1 MSHRLPEH
9 GKVPPRMHDSPAAS
23 TPYEVLGVSP
33 TATADELRRAYRLL
47 LRKTHPDVGGSASKF
62 HAVQLAWERIGSPE
76 NRAEY
81 DRRRFGDPEQSPR
94 ADAYAA
100 PSARGPATKSSM
112 KTRMHG
118 HPGGQARLRYLDL
131 VREWAGRGTVIDDPY
146 APDLIHRAPRLVRH
160 CLAKALAE
168 EATAQLVANLGIGF
182 TAWHD
187 IDTGGKTDKLDH
199 IILGPAGLFGLLSED
214 WGGAV
219 QLRRGELTGD
229 EIPAQDRPIHQFD
242 DAARMIARG
251 LKVRFTAL
259 IVVLPDGALDEP
271 VSLPKRG
278 RRPMILVIPRS
289 RLVGVLRE
297 GLPGM
302 ERGSFEKIFE
312 LRSALQN
319 GIRFVNT

>member
-1 MSHRLPEH
+1 MQ
-9 GKVPPRMHDSPAAS
+9 DSPAAS

-33 TATADELRRAYRLL
+33 TATDDELRRAYRLL
-47 LRKTHPDVGGSASKF
+47 LRQTHPDVGGNATKF

-76 NRAEY
+76 SRAVY
-81 DRRRFGDPEQSPR
+81 DRRRFDNTEPS
-94 ADAYAA
+94 AATDAYAA
-100 PSARGPATKSSM
+100 PSSRGPTTKSSP

-146 APDLIHRAPRLVRH
+146 APALIRSAPRLVRH

-168 EATAQLVANLGIGF
+168 ETTAQLVANLGIGF

-187 IDTGGKTDKLDH
+187 IDTGGQTDKLDH

-214 WGGAV
+214 WGGSV
-219 QLRRGELTGD
+219 QLRRGELVGEEVPD
-229 EIPAQDRPIHQFD
+229 EDRPIHHFD
-242 DAARMIARG
+242 AAARMIARG
-251 LKVRFTAL
+251 LRVRFTAL
-259 IVVLPDGALDEP
+259 IVVLQDGAVDEP
-271 VSLPKRG
+271 MSLPKRG
-278 RRPMILVIPRS
+278 RRPMIIVIPRS

-297 GLPGM
+297 GLAGM
-302 ERGSFEKIFE
+302 ERGSFEKVFE
-312 LRSALQN
+312 LRSTLQN

>member
-1 MSHRLPEH
+1 MQ
-9 GKVPPRMHDSPAAS
+9 DSPAAS

-33 TATADELRRAYRLL
+33 TATDDELRRAYRLL
-47 LRKTHPDVGGSASKF
+47 LRQTHPDVGGSAIKF

-76 NRAEY
+76 NRAAY
-81 DRRRFGDPEQSPR
+81 DRRRFDAPEP
-94 ADAYAA
+94 ATTDAYAA
-100 PSARGPATKSSM
+100 PSARGPATKSSL

-146 APDLIHRAPRLVRH
+146 APALIRSAPKLVRH

-187 IDTGGKTDKLDH
+187 IDTGGQTDKLDH
-199 IILGPAGLFGLLSED
+199 IILGPAGLFGVLSED
-214 WGGAV
+214 WGSPM
-219 QLRRGELTGD
+219 QLRRGELVGD
-229 EIPAQDRPIHQFD
+229 ELPEEDRPIHQFE
-242 DAARMIARG
+242 DAARSLTRA

-259 IVVLPDGALDEP
+259 IVVLPDGALDEA

-278 RRPMILVIPRS
+278 RRPMIIAIPRS
-289 RLVGVLRE
+289 RLVGVLRD
-297 GLPGM
+297 GLVGM
-302 ERGSFEKIFE
+302 ERGSFEKVFE
-312 LRSALQN
+312 LRSTLQN
-319 GIRFVNT
+319 GIRFVTT

>member
-1 MSHRLPEH
+1 MQ
-9 GKVPPRMHDSPAAS
+9 DSPAAS

-33 TATADELRRAYRLL
+33 TATDDELRRAYRLL
-47 LRKTHPDVGGSASKF
+47 LRQTHPDVGGSATKF

-76 NRAEY
+76 NRAAY
-81 DRRRFGDPEQSPR
+81 DRRRFDRAEQAPT

-100 PSARGPATKSSM
+100 PSARGQATKSSL

-146 APDLIHRAPRLVRH
+146 APALIHSAPKLVRH

-199 IILGPAGLFGLLSED
+199 IVLGPAGLFGILSED
-214 WGGAV
+214 WGGSV
-219 QLRRGELTGD
+219 HLRRGELVGD
-229 EIPAQDRPIHQFD
+229 ELPAQDRPIHEFD

-259 IVVLPDGALDEP
+259 LVVVPDGALDDAL
-271 VSLPKRG
+271 SLPKRG

-297 GLPGM
+297 GLVGM

-319 GIRFVNT
+319 GIRFVRT

>member
-1 MSHRLPEH
+1 MQ
-9 GKVPPRMHDSPAAS
+9 DSPAAS

-33 TATADELRRAYRLL
+33 TATDDELRRAYRLL
-47 LRKTHPDVGGSASKF
+47 LRQTHPDVGGSATKF

-76 NRAEY
+76 NRAAY
-81 DRRRFGDPEQSPR
+81 DRRRFDVAEPT
-94 ADAYAA
+94 ATTDAYAA
-100 PSARGPATKSSM
+100 PSTRGPATKSSL

-146 APDLIHRAPRLVRH
+146 APNLIRSAPKLVRH

-187 IDTGGKTDKLDH
+187 IDTGGQTDKLDH

-214 WGGAV
+214 WGAPV
-219 QLRRGELTGD
+219 QLRRGELVGD
-229 EIPAQDRPIHQFD
+229 DLPEGDRPIHQFD
-242 DAARMIARG
+242 DAARSLTRA

-278 RRPMILVIPRS
+278 RRPMVIVIPRS
-289 RLVGVLRE
+289 RLVDVLRN
-297 GLPGM
+297 GLAGM
-302 ERGSFEKIFE
+302 ERGSFEKVFE
-312 LRSALQN
+312 LRSTLQN

>member
-1 MSHRLPEH
+1 MQ
-9 GKVPPRMHDSPAAS
+9 DSPAAS

-33 TATADELRRAYRLL
+33 TATDDELRRAYRLL
-47 LRKTHPDVGGSASKF
+47 LRQTHPDVGGSASKF
-62 HAVQLAWERIGSPE
+62 HAVQIAWERIGSPE
-76 NRAEY
+76 SRAAY
-81 DRRRFGDPEQSPR
+81 DRRRFGESEQGPTT
-94 ADAYAA
+94 DAYAA
-100 PSARGPATKSSM
+100 PSARGTATTSSL

-146 APDLIHRAPRLVRH
+146 APALIRSAPRLVRH

-187 IDTGGKTDKLDH
+187 IDTGGQTDKLDH
-199 IILGPAGLFGLLSED
+199 IILGPAGLFGILSED
-214 WGGAV
+214 WGGPV
-219 QLRRGELTGD
+219 QLRRGELVGD
-229 EIPAQDRPIHQFD
+229 DLADEDRPIHRFD
-242 DAARMIARG
+242 DAARAITRG

-259 IVVLPDGALDEP
+259 IIVLPDGALDEP

-278 RRPMILVIPRS
+278 RRPMVIVIPRS
-289 RLVGVLRE
+289 RLVGVLRD
-297 GLPGM
+297 GLAGM
-302 ERGSFEKIFE
+302 ERGSFEKVFE
-312 LRSALQN
+312 LRSTLQN

>member
-1 MSHRLPEH
+1 MQ
-9 GKVPPRMHDSPAAS
+9 DSPAAS

-33 TATADELRRAYRLL
+33 TATPDELRRAYRLL
-47 LRKTHPDVGGSASKF
+47 LRQTHPDVGGSASKF

-76 NRAEY
+76 NRAAY
-81 DRRRFGDPEQSPR
+81 DRRRFGDPEQT
-94 ADAYAA
+94 ATKDAYAA
-100 PSARGPATKSSM
+100 PSSRGPATKSSL

-146 APDLIHRAPRLVRH
+146 APALVRSAPKLVRH

-187 IDTGGKTDKLDH
+187 IDTGGQTDKLDH
-199 IILGPAGLFGLLSED
+199 IILGPAGLFGILSED
-214 WGGAV
+214 WGGEV
-219 QLRRGELTGD
+219 QLRRGELVGVDLPED
-229 EIPAQDRPIHQFD
+229 ERPIHRFEA
-242 DAARMIARG
+242 AARMISRG
-251 LKVRFTAL
+251 LKVRFTGL
-259 IVVLPDGALDEP
+259 IIVVPDGTLSEP
-271 VSLPKRG
+271 LSLPKRG

-297 GLPGM
+297 GLSGM
-302 ERGSFEKIFE
+302 ERGSFEKVFE
-312 LRSALQN
+312 LRSTLQN

>member
-1 MSHRLPEH
+1 MQ
-9 GKVPPRMHDSPAAS
+9 DSPAAS

-33 TATADELRRAYRLL
+33 TATDDELRRAYRLL
-47 LRKTHPDVGGSASKF
+47 LRQTHPDVGGSATKF

-76 NRAEY
+76 NRAAY
-81 DRRRFGDPEQSPR
+81 DRRRFDGPEQPAA

-100 PSARGPATKSSM
+100 PSTRGPATKSSL

-146 APDLIHRAPRLVRH
+146 APALIRSAPKLVRH

-168 EATAQLVANLGIGF
+168 EATAALVGNLGIGF

-187 IDTGGKTDKLDH
+187 IDTGGQTDKLDH
-199 IILGPAGLFGLLSED
+199 IILGPAGLFGVLSED
-214 WGGAV
+214 WGASV
-219 QLRRGELTGD
+219 QLRRGELVGD
-229 EIPAQDRPIHQFD
+229 DLPEDDRPIHQFE
-242 DAARMIARG
+242 DAARSITRA

-259 IVVLPDGALDEP
+259 IVVLPDGALEEP

-278 RRPMILVIPRS
+278 RRPMIIAIPRS
-289 RLVGVLRE
+289 RLVGVLRD
-297 GLPGM
+297 GLAGM
-302 ERGSFEKIFE
+302 ERGSFEKVFE
-312 LRSALQN
+312 LRSTLQN
-319 GIRFVNT
+319 GIRFVTT

>member
-1 MSHRLPEH
+1 MQ
-9 GKVPPRMHDSPAAS
+9 DSPAAS

-33 TATADELRRAYRLL
+33 TATDDELRRAYRLL
-47 LRKTHPDVGGSASKF
+47 LRQTHPDVGGSAPKF
-62 HAVQLAWERIGSPE
+62 HVVQLAWERIGSPE
-76 NRAEY
+76 NRAAY
-81 DRRRFGDPEQSPR
+81 DRRRFDVPEPT
-94 ADAYAA
+94 ATTDAYAA
-100 PSARGPATKSSM
+100 PSTRGPATKSSL

-146 APDLIHRAPRLVRH
+146 APALIRSAPKLVRH

-168 EATAQLVANLGIGF
+168 EATALLVANLGIGF

-187 IDTGGKTDKLDH
+187 IDTGGQSDKLDH

-214 WGGAV
+214 WGGPV
-219 QLRRGELTGD
+219 QLRRGELAGD
-229 EIPAQDRPIHQFD
+229 DLPEGERPIHRFD
-242 DAARMIARG
+242 DAARSLTRG

-278 RRPMILVIPRS
+278 RRPMIIVIPRS
-289 RLVGVLRE
+289 CLVGVLRD
-297 GLPGM
+297 GLGGM
-302 ERGSFEKIFE
+302 ERGSFEKVFE
-312 LRSALQN
+312 LRSTLQN
-319 GIRFVNT
+319 GIRFVNS

>member
-1 MSHRLPEH
+1 MQ
-9 GKVPPRMHDSPAAS
+9 DSPAAS

-47 LRKTHPDVGGSASKF
+47 LRQTHPDVGGSASKF

-76 NRAEY
+76 NRAAY
-81 DRRRFGDPEQSPR
+81 DRRRFGDPEQTPT

-100 PSARGPATKSSM
+100 PSTRGPATKSSL

-146 APDLIHRAPRLVRH
+146 APALIRSAPKLVRH

-187 IDTGGKTDKLDH
+187 IDTGGQTDKLDH
-199 IILGPAGLFGLLSED
+199 IILGPAGLFGILSED
-214 WGGAV
+214 WGGEV
-219 QLRRGELTGD
+219 QLRRGELVGVDLPED
-229 EIPAQDRPIHQFD
+229 ERAIHRFEA
-242 DAARMIARG
+242 AARMISRG
-251 LKVRFTAL
+251 LKVRFTGL
-259 IVVLPDGALDEP
+259 IVVVPDGTLSDP
-271 VSLPKRG
+271 LSLPKRG

-297 GLPGM
+297 GLSGM

-312 LRSALQN
+312 LRSTLQN

>member
-1 MSHRLPEH
+1 MQ
-9 GKVPPRMHDSPAAS
+9 DSPAAS

-33 TATADELRRAYRLL
+33 TATENELRRAYRLL
-47 LRKTHPDVGGSASKF
+47 LRQTHPDVGGSASRF
-62 HAVQLAWERIGSPE
+62 HAVQLAWERVGSPQ
-76 NRAEY
+76 NRADY
-81 DRRRFGDPEQSPR
+81 DRRRFDDPEQAAPT
-94 ADAYAA
+94 DAYAA
-100 PSARGPATKSSM
+100 SAARGPATKSSL

-146 APDLIHRAPRLVRH
+146 APALIRSAPKPVRH

-187 IDTGGKTDKLDH
+187 IDTGSQTDKIDH
-199 IILGPAGLFGLLSED
+199 IVLGPAGLFGILSED
-214 WGGAV
+214 WGAPV
-219 QLRRGELTGD
+219 QLRRGELIGD
-229 EIPAQDRPIHQFD
+229 ELPEEDRPIHQFE
-242 DAARMIARG
+242 DAARSLSRA

-259 IVVLPDGALDEP
+259 IVVLPDVALDEP

-278 RRPMILVIPRS
+278 RRPMIIVIPRS

-297 GLPGM
+297 GLAGM
-302 ERGSFEKIFE
+302 ERGSFEKVFE
-312 LRSALQN
+312 LRSTLLN

>member
-1 MSHRLPEH
+1 MQ
-9 GKVPPRMHDSPAAS
+9 DSPAAS

-33 TATADELRRAYRLL
+33 SATDDELRRAYRLL
-47 LRKTHPDVGGSASKF
+47 LRQTHPDVGGNATKF
-62 HAVQLAWERIGSPE
+62 HALQLAWERIGNPE
-76 NRAEY
+76 NRAAY
-81 DRRRFGDPEQSPR
+81 DRRRFDNTEPSTAR
-94 ADAYAA
+94 DAYAA
-100 PSARGPATKSSM
+100 PSARGPATKSSL

-146 APDLIHRAPRLVRH
+146 APALIRSAPKLVRH

-187 IDTGGKTDKLDH
+187 IDTGGQTDKLDH
-199 IILGPAGLFGLLSED
+199 IILGPAGLFGVLSED
-214 WGGAV
+214 WGGSV
-219 QLRRGELTGD
+219 QLRRGELVGD
-229 EIPAQDRPIHQFD
+229 DLPDEDRPIHRFD

-271 VSLPKRG
+271 MSLPKRG
-278 RRPMILVIPRS
+278 RRPMIIVIPRS
-289 RLVGVLRE
+289 RLIGVLRD
-297 GLPGM
+297 GLAGM
-302 ERGSFEKIFE
+302 ERGSFEKVFE
-312 LRSALQN
+312 LRSTLQN
-319 GIRFVNT
+319 GIRFVTT

>member
-1 MSHRLPEH
+1 
-9 GKVPPRMHDSPAAS
+9 MHDSPAAS

-33 TATADELRRAYRLL
+33 TATNDELRRAYRLL
-47 LRKTHPDVGGSASKF
+47 LRKTHPDVGGSATRF
-62 HAVQLAWERIGSPE
+62 HAVQLAWERIGTPDH
-76 NRAEY
+76 RAAY
-81 DRRRFGDPEQSPR
+81 DRRRFGDTDPE

-100 PSARGPATKSSM
+100 PAARGPATKSSL

-146 APDLIHRAPRLVRH
+146 APALIRSAPRLVRH

-187 IDTGGKTDKLDH
+187 IDTGPQTDKLDH
-199 IILGPAGLFGLLSED
+199 IILGPAGLFGILSED
-214 WGGAV
+214 WGGPV
-219 QLRRGELTGD
+219 QLRRGELVGD
-229 EIPAQDRPIHQFD
+229 DLDPDDRPIHQFE
-242 DAARMIARG
+242 DAAKSITRA

-259 IVVLPDGALDEP
+259 IIVLPDGALDEP

-278 RRPMILVIPRS
+278 RRPMIIGIPRS

-297 GLPGM
+297 GLIGM
-302 ERGSFEKIFE
+302 ERGSFEKVFE
-312 LRSALQN
+312 LRSTLQN